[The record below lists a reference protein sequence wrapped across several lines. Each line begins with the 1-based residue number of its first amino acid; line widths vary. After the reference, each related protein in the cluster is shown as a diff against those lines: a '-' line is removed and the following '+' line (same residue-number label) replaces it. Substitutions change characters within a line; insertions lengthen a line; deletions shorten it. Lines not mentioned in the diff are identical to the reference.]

1 MKKPPLEK
9 TIVNRVILTIRSR
22 GGFAFKLHGSPLQL
36 SGLPDVISCY
46 RGRFVAFEVK
56 RDETKKATPLQDYM
70 MHRIRKAGGVALLI
84 HSVQTAIEEM
94 DRIDAELGGPAPRNQ

>member
-1 MKKPPLEK
+1 MMRTWTRSTSTTSDCQAKNASVFRTAEHMKKPPLEK

-70 MHRIRKAGGVALLI
+70 MHRI
-84 HSVQTAIEEM
+84 
-94 DRIDAELGGPAPRNQ
+94 